1 MSPVREPNLRLGFAS
16 AVALV
21 LVHLLAPWP
30 LLQAP
35 VHGALVLGFAP
46 GFHSRLAGVLWASA
60 GGWVLESGLRMM
72 PQAGG
77 MALANMTVALAL
89 SWSLEHWPPAGVRT
103 LWVRLAAFAVLHVL
117 LAHALVRM
125 AAGPHVWGWGWLAVL
140 ATVPLWGTLAFRWHR
155 PFPRR

>member
-1 MSPVREPNLRLGFAS
+1 MSGVREPNLRLAML
-16 AVALV
+16 AAAALG

-35 VHGALVLGFAP
+35 VHAALVLGFAP

-60 GGWVLESGLRMM
+60 AGWVLEAGLRMM

-77 MALANMTVALAL
+77 TALANMTVALML
-89 SWSLEHWPPAGVRT
+89 SWSLEHWPPAQARS
-103 LWVRLAAFAVLHVL
+103 LWVRQAAFAAGHL
-117 LAHALVRM
+117 LLTHLIVRM
-125 AAGPHVWGWGWLAVL
+125 VAGPHAWGWAWLAVL
-140 ATVPLWGTLAFRWHR
+140 ATVPLWGTLAFRAYR